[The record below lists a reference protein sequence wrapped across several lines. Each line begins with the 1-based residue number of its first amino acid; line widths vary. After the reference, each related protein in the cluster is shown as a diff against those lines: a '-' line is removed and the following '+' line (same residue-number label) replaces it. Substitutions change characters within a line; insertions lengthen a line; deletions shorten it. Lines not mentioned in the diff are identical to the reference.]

1 MGVIV
6 FPMEKQTEKM
16 PKNVSEID
24 VAMRSLIGAVPD
36 IEQSLSELREERLRK
51 YETID

>member
-1 MGVIV
+1 
-6 FPMEKQTEKM
+6 M

-24 VAMRSLIGAVPD
+24 EAIHSLIGVVPNT
-36 IEQSLSELREERLRK
+36 EQSLSELREERLRK

>member
-1 MGVIV
+1 MAGDQGMGVIV

-36 IEQSLSELREERLRK
+36 IEQS
-51 YETID
+51 